1 MYVDKLDD
9 IDSKYNNTN
18 HIKIKMK
25 PVVVKSTTNKLMI
38 KSLNLKL
45 LVLLEYQNIKI
56 FLRNVTFQID
66 LKKIL

>member
-9 IDSKYNNTN
+9 IDSKYNNKN

-25 PVVVKSTTNKLMI
+25 PAVVKSTTNKLMI

-45 LVLLEYQNIKI
+45 LVLLEYQNTKI

>member
-1 MYVDKLDD
+1 
-9 IDSKYNNTN
+9 
-18 HIKIKMK
+18 
-25 PVVVKSTTNKLMI
+25 MI

-66 LKKIL
+66 LKKILWLKKLKILTKRIMKKNQKKQKKENLGEEK

>member
-1 MYVDKLDD
+1 
-9 IDSKYNNTN
+9 
-18 HIKIKMK
+18 
-25 PVVVKSTTNKLMI
+25 MI

-66 LKKIL
+66 LKKILWLKKLKILTKRIMKKNYKKQNKENLG